1 MLAMPHPPG
10 QYTCPQNDSMP
21 HKCIRGSPQL
31 ACAPVQV
38 VREVLVEKERILN
51 RRLTNARKSRELA
64 EEWHDCDED
73 DATEAGVSF

>member
-1 MLAMPHPPG
+1 M
-10 QYTCPQNDSMP
+10 
-21 HKCIRGSPQL
+21 R
-31 ACAPVQV
+31 V